1 MTPRSAQLVAALRV
15 WGTMNRHASVVLRRK
30 VDEAVGPGY
39 DQVFL
44 RLDLLL
50 AGREAR
56 CPCASCSSRTA
67 EARDRLLASLPPL

>member
-1 MTPRSAQLVAALRV
+1 
-15 WGTMNRHASVVLRRK
+15 MNRHASVVLRRK

-39 DQVFL
+39 DHVFL

-56 CPCASCSSRTA
+56 CPCAPCSSRTV
-67 EARDRLLASLPPL
+67 EARERLLASLPPL